1 MSSILHDN
9 AIVPEFIINPTN
21 RAIFENAGV
30 VEVCVSSESLF
41 ERNVIVTAETGPKVG
56 AVNQA
61 TGKYIIVKLWSI
73 MVILSHTIEIIRNVS
88 FSLIPCS
95 GF

>member
-1 MSSILHDN
+1 MPSLSYDN

-21 RAIFENAGV
+21 LFIFENAGV

-61 TGKYIIVKLWSI
+61 TGKYIYHHKIVVNNGNTLAYNRDNTSCMFFSI
-73 MVILSHTIEIIRNVS
+73 PI
-88 FSLIPCS
+88 
-95 GF
+95 